1 MFKVHRGNIG
11 AAQGKTAHVQTGE
24 FFPGAQE
31 RVECTQQSPAR
42 RTHRARTVGVADRHR
57 AHMVMP
63 KQYTLRCRQ
72 GDLGHML
79 GTSGG
84 TLAMEQPVMRNIRRD
99 STIQTEHN
107 ARLLDVFHCDFIWPR
122 SAPQRAPA
130 PPVKAAQGGMQVH
143 RPVPQGLSP
152 NTENRVI

>member
-1 MFKVHRGNIG
+1 VQRKERQHTCKRGS
-11 AAQGKTAHVQTGE
+11 
-24 FFPGAQE
+24 FFPVRRSG
-31 RVECTQQSPAR
+31 SSAR
-42 RTHRARTVGVADRHR
+42 SNPPQGGTHRARTVGVADRHR